1 MMKSYTSHQ
10 HNSSKFDMKKLVAY
24 KIEHTLLNKGLINKE
39 QLDKAK
45 DVQTKERIK
54 LEDALVKLGYLTS
67 AEIIQCF
74 SSQYD
79 LPVID
84 LDKTN
89 ITPEIISLIPVQ
101 LVKKHHILPVSK
113 DNGVITIAVSSP
125 PDLGF
130 IDNLRFMLN
139 ADFKCVLATPENI
152 KKAINKYYALEPMET
167 VDTLLKELTIRES
180 PATAAEIEQIEKLHV
195 EAKVI
200 EDEGPIIQLVS
211 LIINK
216 AIGSRAS
223 DIHVEPLSN
232 RLRIRY
238 RVDGVCQEAD
248 VLPKQLQDSII
259 SRVKILANID
269 ISEKRRPQDGRISL
283 KHGGKEFDIRVS
295 CLPSIYGESLVMRLL
310 EKSAI
315 LMSLK
320 NLGFYED
327 DYKRFH
333 SIIKRP
339 NGILLITGP
348 TGSGKTTT
356 LYAAVNELNKTD
368 TKIITAED
376 PVEYTLRGVNQCEV
390 SEKIGFSFPTI
401 LRTMLRQDPNV
412 ILVGEIRDTAT
423 ADTAIT
429 AALTGHLVLSTLH
442 TNDAPSAITRLI
454 DMGIKPFLVATS
466 LQGVMAQRLV
476 RMICTGCKEPV
487 TYTADQLKEMGFET
501 DTLKDLSFYRG
512 KGCKSCNNVGYF
524 GRLGIYELLDINE
537 TLRDMTYRM
546 TSTDEIRNIARKT
559 GMTTLKED
567 GLRKAKEGKTTIDE
581 VFRVA
586 GIEE

>member
-1 MMKSYTSHQ
+1 MSKQ
-10 HNSSKFDMKKLVAY
+10 DISSKFNINNHLY
-24 KIEHTLLNKGLINKE
+24 HIEDALLNGGIINKE

-45 DVQTKERIK
+45 EIQKKETVH
-54 LEDALVKLGYLTS
+54 LEDILVKLGYSTYS
-67 AEIIQCF
+67 KIIQCLAA
-74 SSQYD
+74 QYD

-89 ITPEIISLIPVQ
+89 ISPEMIYLLPVPLI
-101 LVKKHHILPVSK
+101 KKHCIVPVSK
-113 DNGVITIAVSSP
+113 NNGNITIAVSSP

-139 ADFKCVLATPENI
+139 ADIKCVLATPENI
-152 KKAINKYYALEPMET
+152 KNAIRKYFELEPCET
-167 VDTLLKELTIRES
+167 VDTLLKELTVRET
-180 PATAAEIEQIEKLHV
+180 PVREAEVERMDKPHR
-195 EAKVI
+195 EAKAV
-200 EDEGPIIQLVS
+200 EDEGPVIQLVS

-216 AIGSRAS
+216 AVASRAS

-238 RVDGVCQEAD
+238 RIDGVCQEVD
-248 VLPKQLQDSII
+248 VLPKHLQDSII
-259 SRVKILANID
+259 SRIKILANID

-283 KHGGKEFDIRVS
+283 RYASKELDIRVS

-320 NLGFYED
+320 NLGFYEN

-333 SIIKRP
+333 SILKRP

-356 LYAAVNELNKTD
+356 LYAAINELNKTD

-376 PVEYTLRGVNQCEV
+376 PVEYTLPGVNQGEV
-390 SEKIGFSFPTI
+390 NEKIGFNFPTI
-401 LRTMLRQDPNV
+401 LRTMLRQDPNI
-412 ILVGEIRDTAT
+412 ILVGEIRDAET

-466 LQGVMAQRLV
+466 LQGIMAQRLV
-476 RMICTGCKEPV
+476 RMICTNCKESVKYIPE
-487 TYTADQLKEMGFET
+487 QLLEMGFELEA
-501 DTLKDLSFYRG
+501 LKDFSFYKG
-512 KGCKSCNNVGYF
+512 KGCKNCNNIGYH
-524 GRLGIYELLDINE
+524 GRMGIYELVDMNE
-537 TLRDMTYRM
+537 TLRDMAYRM
-546 TSTDEIRNIARKT
+546 AATNEIRNVART
-559 GMTTLKED
+559 LGMTTLKED
-567 GLRKAKEGKTTIDE
+567 GLRKAKDGKTTLEEI
-581 VFRVA
+581 FRVT
-586 GIEE
+586 GIED